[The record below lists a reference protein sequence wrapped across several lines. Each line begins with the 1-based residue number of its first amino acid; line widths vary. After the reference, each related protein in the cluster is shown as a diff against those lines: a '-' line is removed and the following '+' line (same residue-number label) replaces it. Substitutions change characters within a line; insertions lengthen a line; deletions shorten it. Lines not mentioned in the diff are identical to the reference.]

1 MSTIIYVDGQKGG
14 TSKTT
19 TAHLL
24 CLGAVLKRQ
33 PAAYVLTDPHRR
45 VKSEGRPYGVL
56 DGRDGNAL
64 AQVITSSR
72 VTQNGWLI
80 IDGGGNRP
88 SFDQVM
94 TRQADLTLL
103 PFRASEE
110 DTDAVALDLDSLPNA
125 IALPAAWPTNR
136 YAGASAQRLIEELSA
151 RYPDRVVS
159 SPVDFVNSTAE
170 LVGTSL
176 DNSASVLRYAA
187 RSAFAL
193 LQQVWGARANS
204 LSRDTAA

>member
-1 MSTIIYVDGQKGG
+1 
-14 TSKTT
+14 
-19 TAHLL
+19 
-24 CLGAVLKRQ
+24 
-33 PAAYVLTDPHRR
+33 
-45 VKSEGRPYGVL
+45 
-56 DGRDGNAL
+56 DGNGL

-125 IALPAAWPTNR
+125 IALPAAWQTNR
-136 YAGASAQRLIEELSA
+136 YARASAQRLIDELAA
-151 RYPDRVVS
+151 RFPDRVVS

-176 DNSASVLRYAA
+176 DNPASVLRNAA

-193 LQQVWGARANS
+193 LQQVWGTRADS

>member
-1 MSTIIYVDGQKGG
+1 MSTIIYVGGQKGG

-19 TAHLL
+19 TSHLI

-45 VKSEGRPYGVL
+45 VKSAGRPYGVL

-110 DTDAVALDLDSLPNA
+110 DTDAVALDLDCLPNA

-136 YAGASAQRLIEELSA
+136 YARASAQRLIEELSA
-151 RYPDRVVS
+151 RFPDRVVT
-159 SPVDFVNSTAE
+159 SPMDFVNSTAE

-176 DNSASVLRYAA
+176 DNPASVLRNAA

-193 LQQVWGARANS
+193 LEQLWGARADS
-204 LSRDTAA
+204 QSRHTAA